1 MTEDATQALAL
12 QEQPEIK
19 LFGKWSS
26 SDIEV
31 SDISLQVCGHIF
43 VINDYLLSTYYFL
56 FINLIGLHCC

>member
-1 MTEDATQALAL
+1 MTEEPTQTLAL

-31 SDISLQVCGHIF
+31 SDISLQVCNF
-43 VINDYLLSTYYFL
+43 PCYSKSL
-56 FINLIGLHCC
+56 